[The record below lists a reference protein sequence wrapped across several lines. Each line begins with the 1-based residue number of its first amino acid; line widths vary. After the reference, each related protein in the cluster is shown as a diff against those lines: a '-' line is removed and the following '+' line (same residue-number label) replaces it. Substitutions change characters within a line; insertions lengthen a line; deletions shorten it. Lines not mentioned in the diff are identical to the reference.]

1 MRRLTL
7 ALCAGLSLSAAT
19 VAVADSPDA
28 PLSVSAGAAARI
40 VLSAPVRDIVVGDPT
55 VADVSLVNERT
66 LVVLGKKAGATT
78 VLAFDARG
86 RALADRDVVVSDV
99 PDPGGRRPARRQGRD
114 LCLRRSLLAAEL
126 HHRARAGAGRRHAVG
141 VPHGHQIA
149 RPKPLIRDARPRLRR
164 LPFL

>member
-7 ALCAGLSLSAAT
+7 ALCAGLSLSVAT
-19 VAVADSPDA
+19 VAVADSPSA

-40 VLSAPVRDIVVGDPT
+40 VLSAPVRDIVVGDPS

-99 PDPGGRRPARRQGRD
+99 PSRAVVVQRGGTASTYACGDR
-114 LCLRRSLLAAEL
+114 CSLLNSTTAPAAS
-126 HHRARAGAGRRHAVG
+126 AQGATA
-141 VPHGHQIA
+141 P
-149 RPKPLIRDARPRLRR
+149 
-164 LPFL
+164 

>member
-7 ALCAGLSLSAAT
+7 ALCAGLSLSIAT
-19 VAVADSPDA
+19 VALADSPVAPPAA

-40 VLSAPVRDIVVGDPT
+40 VLSGPVRDIVVGDPS

-78 VLAFDARG
+78 ILAFDARG

-99 PDPGGRRPARRQGRD
+99 PTQAVVVQRGLSAATYACGDR
-114 LCLRRSLLAAEL
+114 CSLLGATNAPAAP
-126 HHRARAGAGRRHAVG
+126 APAAAV
-141 VPHGHQIA
+141 P
-149 RPKPLIRDARPRLRR
+149 
-164 LPFL
+164 

>member
-7 ALCAGLSLSAAT
+7 ALCAGLSLSVAT
-19 VAVADSPDA
+19 AAVADSLAAPQSS

-99 PDPGGRRPARRQGRD
+99 PTQAVVVQRGGTASTYACGDR
-114 LCLRRSLLAAEL
+114 CSLLGSTNAPAAPSP
-126 HHRARAGAGRRHAVG
+126 AAAT
-141 VPHGHQIA
+141 P
-149 RPKPLIRDARPRLRR
+149 
-164 LPFL
+164 